1 MIIKNAALRR
11 KQMRVFLS
19 LISLITTFS
28 TLASDNPIFSSN
40 NKLVPGIVYESKIA
54 KPISMLAKSMHTKDL
69 SSIGPVLA
77 SETKIMR
84 ELIVKNKKSVPLMTM
99 ASIGQTR
106 QSDWL
111 VVYAVQ
117 LESKVENKFKGF
129 AVQEIP
135 AGNIVKIIHKGPLSE
150 IQSTYKI
157 LADYLET
164 KKKKEK
170 SPTWEA
176 YVEMK
181 PKDDDKNRLTILI
194 VAVE

>member
-1 MIIKNAALRR
+1 
-11 KQMRVFLS
+11 MRVYLI

-28 TLASDNPIFSSN
+28 SLASDNPIFSSN
-40 NKLVPGIVYESKIA
+40 NKLVPGIVYESKIVN
-54 KPISMLAKSMHTKDL
+54 PIFLLAKSMHTKDP
-69 SSIGPVLA
+69 SSIAPALT
-77 SETKIMR
+77 SESKAMR
-84 ELIVKNKKSVPLMTM
+84 ELIVKNKMSSPLITM
-99 ASIGQTR
+99 SSMGQTG

-117 LESKVENKFKGF
+117 LEGKVEKKIIGF
-129 AVQEIP
+129 AIQEIP

-150 IQSTYKI
+150 IRSTYKI

-164 KKKKEK
+164 KKKIEI

-181 PKDDDKNRLTILI
+181 PKDDEKNRLTVLI
-194 VAVE
+194 VAIK